1 MMIEGSPIV
10 SVIIPVYNCERYL
23 AEAIES
29 VLSQTYRSVEVIVVD
44 DGSTDASASVAQQFI
59 PPVRYYYQPNSGPS
73 AARNRGVDLSKGDF
87 LAFLDSDDVWTP
99 DKLKIQMATFEDNPK
114 IEAVFGHV
122 QQFISPELDD
132 NVKKRIRCPS
142 DTMPGFCAN
151 AMLIRRSSFIRV
163 GPFDPQWKVGQF
175 EDWYSKA
182 IEKGLKFVMLPDLLV
197 KRRLHQTNMSIL
209 ERDSRADYCR
219 ILKAALDRRRKS
231 QIRNADSTGNKHR
244 NI

>member
-1 MMIEGSPIV
+1 MDNKFLLN
-10 SVIIPVYNCERYL
+10 VIIPVYNCERYL

-29 VLSQTYRSVEVIVVD
+29 VLNQTYDLIEVIVVD
-44 DGSTDASASVAQQFI
+44 DGSTDTSANVAKQFV
-59 PPVRYYYQPNSGPS
+59 PPVRYYYQPNNGIA
-73 AARNRGVDLSKGDF
+73 AARNRGVDLAQGDF

-99 DKLKIQMATFEDNPK
+99 DKLKIQVATFEDNPK
-114 IEAVFGHV
+114 LEAVFGHV

-132 NVKKRIRCPS
+132 NMKKKIRCPS
-142 DTMPGFCAN
+142 DTMPGFCPD
-151 AMLIRRSSFIRV
+151 AMLIRRSSFMRV

-197 KRRLHQTNMSIL
+197 KRRLHQTNMGIL

-219 ILKAALDRRRKS
+219 ILKAALDRRRNL
-231 QIRNADSTGNKHR
+231 QT
-244 NI
+244 